1 MSSPPTDLLLAAKS
15 PQRERFAE
23 LVTSPGGPEAIPLA
37 EAALWLAAEDYEHL
51 DVEHYLG
58 RLDDLGQDAAQI
70 VAAFEDET
78 EKIVAL
84 NAFLFEEKRFVGNQ
98 TDYYDPRNSFLNEVI
113 ERRTGIPISLSVVY
127 LEVAARAGIDA
138 AGIGF
143 PGHFLV
149 RVGHNG
155 LLVDVFGGR
164 VMTRKDC
171 LELLREVAGDE
182 AELEE
187 SHLTELSSGEIL
199 ARMLT
204 NLKQI
209 YLQTDEDERALSC
222 IERILLLIPNSPAE
236 LRDRGL
242 IFAKLECFGPALIDL
257 EAFLEAVQP
266 SQVPESVLELVDDL
280 RTRVMQI
287 H

>member
-1 MSSPPTDLLLAAKS
+1 MDIHLAAKS

-23 LVTSPGGPEAIPLA
+23 LVTSPGGSEAIPLA

-51 DVEHYLG
+51 DVGHYLG
-58 RLDDLGQDAAQI
+58 RLDDLGRDAAQV
-70 VAAFEDET
+70 VAEFDDET

-84 NAFLFEEKRFVGNQ
+84 NEFLFEEMRFVGNQ

-127 LEVAARAGIDA
+127 LEVASRVGLQV

-149 RVGHNG
+149 RAGANG
-155 LLVDVFGGR
+155 LLIDTFGGR
-164 VMTRKDC
+164 VLTRKDC
-171 LELLREVAGDE
+171 LDLLREVAGDR
-182 AELEE
+182 AELDE
-187 SHLTELSSGEIL
+187 SHLVEISSREIL

-222 IERILLLIPNSPAE
+222 IERILLLMPNAPTE
-236 LRDRGL
+236 IRDRGL
-242 IFAKLECFGPALIDL
+242 VLAKLECFGPALTDL
-257 EAFLEAVQP
+257 EAFIAAVEP
-266 SQVPESVLELVDDL
+266 NAIPESVMELVDDL
-280 RTRVMQI
+280 RARVLQI